1 MFIKFKD
8 ITNEITIDVRTRSEF
23 NNMKL
28 FKYNIPVINEYNHMR
43 IKRFYP
49 LAIPIILISL
59 YKNRSYIKTNL
70 LLLSNNGKLPVVIG
84 CSRGRLRSPIVFLYA
99 KLLGIK
105 DCKILSGG
113 IKTLFLNKELLDKE
127 KRDSN

>member
-28 FKYNIPVINEYNHMR
+28 FKYNIPVINEYDHMR
-43 IKRFYP
+43 IKTFYP

-59 YKNRSYIKTNL
+59 YRNRNYIKRNL
-70 LLLSNNGKLPVVIG
+70 LLLSENGKLPIVIG

-99 KLLGIK
+99 KLIGIK
-105 DCKILSGG
+105 NCKILFGG
-113 IKTLFLNKELLDKE
+113 IKVLFLNK
-127 KRDSN
+127 